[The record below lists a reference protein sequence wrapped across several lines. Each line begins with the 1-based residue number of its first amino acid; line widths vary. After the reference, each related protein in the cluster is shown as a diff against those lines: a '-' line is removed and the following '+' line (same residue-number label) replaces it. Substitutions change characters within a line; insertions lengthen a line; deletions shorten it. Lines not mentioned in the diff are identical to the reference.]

1 MSFASGGSRRFIVAE
16 GCATWILTAT
26 VKGNVTIQRGS
37 TMDRPYK
44 PQGYSSVSA
53 YVVANDAQGVIDF
66 LIKSFDARQTRRYDR
81 PDGSIMHAE
90 VQIDDTV
97 VMVADGGDDNPA
109 FPIWLH
115 VYVPDVDASY
125 RRALDAGGL
134 LVDKPKQREG
144 DPDRRAGVKDP
155 AGNTWWIAT
164 QIS

>member
-1 MSFASGGSRRFIVAE
+1 MNRS
-16 GCATWILTAT
+16 
-26 VKGNVTIQRGS
+26 
-37 TMDRPYK
+37 YK

-53 YVVANDAQGVIDF
+53 YVVANDAHDVIDF

-97 VMVADGGDDNPA
+97 VMIADGGGDNPA

-115 VYVPDVDASY
+115 VYVPDVDTSY
-125 RRALDAGGL
+125 RRALEAGGL
-134 LVDKPKQREG
+134 LVDEPKQREG
-144 DPDRRAGVKDP
+144 DPDRRGGVKDP

-164 QIS
+164 QVS